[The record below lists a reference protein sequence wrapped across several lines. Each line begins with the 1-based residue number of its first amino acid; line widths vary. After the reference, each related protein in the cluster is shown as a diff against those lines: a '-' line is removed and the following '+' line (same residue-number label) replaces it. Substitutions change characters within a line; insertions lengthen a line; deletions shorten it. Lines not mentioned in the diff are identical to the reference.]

1 MENNNSNPNAS
12 ETPQNVNEE
21 MKKDV
26 ESESI
31 SKYVNQD
38 VLKQL
43 LEMGFSKNASEKA
56 LFLNKNILESS
67 VEWINEHQNDADFEE
82 EMRIVGRSVEEYNLC

>member
-1 MENNNSNPNAS
+1 MENNNSIPNS
-12 ETPQNVNEE
+12 SDTPQNVNEE

-26 ESESI
+26 EGESI

-56 LFLNKNILESS
+56 LFFNKNILEPS
-67 VEWINEHQNDADFEE
+67 VEWIYEHQNDADFEE